1 MRLWISDFGVDVG
14 TRLLDKECCL
24 AISVNKVGCS
34 QKAINHFNR
43 PQWCT
48 LREIQ
53 DEEKQVAQC
62 HKSLSHPQQCILRE
76 IQDGNK

>member
-24 AISVNKVGCS
+24 AISENKVGCS